1 MSEEKKPDAEASGT
15 PSKDESQEHEPK
27 AAPEADPIV
36 AAAPNTVDAAAAAK
50 PADKPAA
57 TPAAAEVGKPA
68 PEAQTA
74 KAASEGSTA
83 PAAEAQELS
92 DADKETKAKA
102 AAEARAARAS
112 ARAGK
117 PAEEAADAAPKEP
130 SPNQPMLDR
139 LVQIIKENVG
149 EDAVEQAFINERD
162 NHMPVVIIK
171 SDLWGETALL
181 FKIHEELQCNYL
193 RNVSGV
199 DQETHLEVVYHLLSL
214 SSKKD
219 YCVKVKADREQPSIP
234 SVAAIWPTANWNER
248 EVYDLL
254 GIHFSDHPDLRRIMM
269 PDDWV
274 GHPLRKD
281 YEPLDPEV

>member
-1 MSEEKKPDAEASGT
+1 MSEDKKPDAEESVT
-15 PSKDESQEHEPK
+15 PSKEESQELATK
-27 AAPEADPIV
+27 AASEADPTV
-36 AAAPNTVDAAAAAK
+36 AAAPNTADAAAAAK
-50 PADKPAA
+50 PADEPA
-57 TPAAAEVGKPA
+57 V
-68 PEAQTA
+68 AQ
-74 KAASEGSTA
+74 
-83 PAAEAQELS
+83 AAEAQEPS
-92 DADKETKAKA
+92 DAEKEAKAKA

-149 EDAVEQAFINERD
+149 EEAVEQAFINEKD
-162 NHMPVVIIK
+162 NHLPLVVIK
-171 SDLWGETALL
+171 NDLWGETALL
-181 FKIHEELQCNYL
+181 FKIHDELQCNYL

-234 SVAAIWPTANWNER
+234 SVTAIWPTANWNER
-248 EVYDLL
+248 EVYDLF